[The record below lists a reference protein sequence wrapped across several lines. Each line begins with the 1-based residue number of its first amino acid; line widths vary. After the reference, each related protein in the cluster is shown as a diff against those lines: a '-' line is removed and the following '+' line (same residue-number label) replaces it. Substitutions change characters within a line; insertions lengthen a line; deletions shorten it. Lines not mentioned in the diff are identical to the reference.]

1 MALPDI
7 QEFQRSLVTCQTL
20 LDEARMKGWTPEL
33 AEALAQA
40 CLALH
45 EQAIV
50 RKHHGSLEK
59 PEVMGPEQAA
69 DSAQDVDDR
78 SQERPATNRLLTPE
92 ERGDSTPEVQTDLIS
107 SIGEMTLAEKLA
119 LKPLAHVAEGM
130 SIVDRAQYTS
140 VLFSGDEAVFSAL
153 LAKLQRASTQEE
165 AMALFAE
172 SMVLRGEGEEVESMK
187 EAFAKRILRTFV
199 S

>member
-1 MALPDI
+1 MAHPDI
-7 QEFQRSLVTCQTL
+7 QDFQRSLVTCQTL
-20 LDEARMKGWTPEL
+20 LDEARMKGWTSEL
-33 AEALAQA
+33 AEDLAQA

-45 EQAIV
+45 EQAIL
-50 RKHHGSLEK
+50 RKFHEASK
-59 PEVMGPEQAA
+59 NPETSGPEDVA
-69 DSAQDVDDR
+69 DPLQGLEDPPPD
-78 SQERPATNRLLTPE
+78 RPATNRLLTPD
-92 ERGDSTPEVQTDLIS
+92 ERGESTPEVQTDLIS

-119 LKPLAHVAEGM
+119 LKPLTHVAEGM

-172 SMVLRGEGEEVESMK
+172 ALVLRGEGEDVDAMK
-187 EAFAKRILRTFV
+187 EDFAKRILRTFV

>member
-1 MALPDI
+1 
-7 QEFQRSLVTCQTL
+7 
-20 LDEARMKGWTPEL
+20 
-33 AEALAQA
+33 
-40 CLALH
+40 
-45 EQAIV
+45 
-50 RKHHGSLEK
+50 
-59 PEVMGPEQAA
+59 
-69 DSAQDVDDR
+69 
-78 SQERPATNRLLTPE
+78 
-92 ERGDSTPEVQTDLIS
+92 
-107 SIGEMTLAEKLA
+107 
-119 LKPLAHVAEGM
+119 M

-187 EAFAKRILRTFV
+187 EAFAKRIMRTFV